1 MYAFIL
7 EAKTKKLGEMFDRY
21 LNAPSRG
28 AVSVKPAG
36 SLIVLN
42 FTSLAQVSAD
52 KGPDR
57 HLGYFKEAEVAIWTL
72 GFDSCR
78 EEFVTFVP
86 YMIVDQGSAMAMGR
100 EVFGFPKQLG
110 TVRIP
115 EEDWPSRFEVSVPGV
130 KKWAKQALFEQHQLI
145 EIRRTG
151 PDRATDR
158 VTFDSQF
165 GLVTGLA
172 AIVREDKGL
181 LAGFTGDG
189 SSESLVAE
197 EKLFEMLFSE
207 SLPML
212 FLKQIRDGEAPG
224 LACYQAIQLANFTVT
239 GFYGAGVLPGTWAV
253 SLNNLANEPIR
264 RELGLKEGVLTPLAA
279 FWVDFDFDLSVT
291 EKLWTNR
298 AQSISVT
305 VGRGG

>member
-7 EAKTKKLGEMFDRY
+7 QAKTTKLEEMFDLY
-21 LNAPSRG
+21 LNAPSHG

-42 FTSLAQVSAD
+42 FTTLDQVSAM

-57 HLGYFKEAEVAIWTL
+57 QLGYFKEAEVAIWTL
-72 GFDSCR
+72 GFDSLR
-78 EEFVTFVP
+78 EEFATFVP

-110 TVRIP
+110 TVKIP
-115 EEDWPSRFEVSVPGV
+115 RTASPSQFEVSVPAV
-130 KKWAKQALFEQHQLI
+130 KKWGPQQLFEQQPLI
-145 EIRRTG
+145 KIWRTG
-151 PDRATDR
+151 SDRGTNR
-158 VTFDSQF
+158 ITFESQF
-165 GLVTGLA
+165 ELVTELA

-181 LAGFTGDG
+181 LAGLSGDG

-197 EKLFEMLFSE
+197 EKLFEMLFSD

-224 LACYQAIQLANFTVT
+224 LACYQSIQLANFTVT

-291 EKLWTNR
+291 EKLWTNQT
-298 AQSISVT
+298 QSISVT
-305 VGRGG
+305 LGRGG